1 MGAAAVPSPAEGLEL
16 GAEADCGNAELEGE
30 SERRR
35 CHPGF
40 AIILISLIFM
50 FDSQLPAEAR
60 QGGSRRKGREAG
72 GMVLSLTTLLIPR
85 EGSFGKFFTL

>member
-1 MGAAAVPSPAEGLEL
+1 MPSPAEGLEL

-35 CHPGF
+35 RHPGF

-50 FDSQLPAEAR
+50 FDSESPPPPR
-60 QGGSRRKGREAG
+60 STPGRKQEKRAG
-72 GMVLSLTTLLIPR
+72 GR
-85 EGSFGKFFTL
+85 RG